1 MPGFSIGRGCK
12 ETIKLLHKGVDI
24 MESVEKLNI
33 ETGTWDDIRSV
44 NESYSSDSDIDL
56 FCEYLGKMR
65 QMSWAVI

>member
-1 MPGFSIGRGCK
+1 M
-12 ETIKLLHKGVDI
+12 ETL
-24 MESVEKLNI
+24 EKTRI

-65 QMSWAVI
+65 QLCWAVI